1 MRQAWHRLIEHPRLV
16 RYRQAVQRMAG
27 DRGAT
32 SLEFALLLAA
42 IVLPSYVTIRLGLQL
57 VAEHFRLIATLNAL
71 PLP

>member
-1 MRQAWHRLIEHPRLV
+1 MWVRLC
-16 RYRQAVQRMAG
+16 G

-42 IVLPSYVTIRLGLQL
+42 VVLPAYVTIRLGLQL
-57 VAEHFRLIATLNAL
+57 VAEHFRLIVTLNAM